1 MTAAEAALG
10 ALLANPAVATVLA
23 LLDGDG
29 EEARVV
35 GGAVRDALLARP
47 VGDVDVATT
56 AVPEEVA
63 RRAAAAGLKVVPT
76 GLGHGTLTLLVRGQ
90 PVEVTTLRQD
100 LETDGR
106 HAVVAFGRDWAAD
119 ARRRDFTLNALSLSR
134 DGVVHDDVGGRADLA
149 ARRVRFI
156 GDPAARIREDYLRS
170 LRFFR
175 FHAAFGEGAPDPA
188 AFHAIVALRDGLS
201 RLSRERVRAELLKL
215 MAAPG
220 APAMA
225 EVMADAGLLTL
236 LLGGVPRVARLARL
250 AAIETALGGAP
261 DPLRRLG
268 ALTLFVEEDV
278 ARLTQRLRLANTE
291 MRRLATMATPQPR
304 LDLAAGDASARIALY
319 RVGPAAFADR
329 VLLAWTD
336 AGAAPDDPAWRRLLG
351 LPERWTPPAF
361 PIGGRVLAA
370 HGVAGPRLGALL
382 RRLEEEWI
390 AAGFPGDSDWRD
402 AAIARAVAG
411 G

>member
-1 MTAAEAALG
+1 MSAASDAALA
-10 ALLANPAVATVLA
+10 ALLADPAVQMVLG
-23 LLDGDG
+23 LLDRDG

-35 GGAVRDALLARP
+35 GGAVRDALLERP

-56 AVPEEVA
+56 AVPDEVA

-76 GLGHGTLTLLVRGQ
+76 GLGHGTLTLLVHGQ

-119 ARRRDFTLNALSLSR
+119 ARRRDFTLNALSLTR
-134 DGVVHDDVGGRADLA
+134 DGEVHDDVGGRADLD
-149 ARRVRFI
+149 ARRIRFI
-156 GDPAARIREDYLRS
+156 GDPAARIREDYLRG

-175 FHAAFGEGAPDPA
+175 FHAAFGEGGPDQA
-188 AFHAIVALRDGLS
+188 ALAAIVALRDGLS

-215 MAAPG
+215 MGAPG

-250 AAIETALGGAP
+250 AAIETALGLAP

-268 ALTLFVEEDV
+268 ALTLFVDEDV
-278 ARLTQRLRLANTE
+278 PRLTARLRLANTE
-291 MRRLATMATPQPR
+291 MRRLAAMAAAAPR
-304 LDLAAGDASARIALY
+304 LAPAATEDEARVALY
-319 RVGPAAFADR
+319 RIGAPAFADR
-329 VLLAWTD
+329 ILLAWAD
-336 AGAAPDDPAWRRLLG
+336 ANAAPDDPAWRRLLA
-351 LPERWTPPAF
+351 LPERWMPPAF

-370 HGVAGPRLGALL
+370 HGVAGPRLGTLL
-382 RRLEEEWI
+382 KRLEEEWL
-390 AAGFPGDSDWRD
+390 AAGFPEDAGWRE
-402 AAIARAVAG
+402 AAIARAMAP
-411 G
+411 